1 MSDHNPEHG
10 SGSGASH
17 GEHHSHKGTY
27 ITILFV
33 LAFLTLVEVFI
44 PEVYSAPWN
53 QTTKML
59 LLVILAV
66 AKALL
71 VALFFMHLKWESTW
85 IKNIAL
91 MPVYMGVFTILLM
104 LESWYRQVNP
114 GARRAP
120 RAPA

>member
-1 MSDHNPEHG
+1 MSDHPHRPA
-10 SGSGASH
+10 SDSHLGAGHDAGH

-27 ITILFV
+27 ITILLV

-66 AKALL
+66 AKAML
-71 VALFFMHLKWESTW
+71 VAMFFMHLKWESTW

-104 LESWYRQVNP
+104 LETWYRQVNP
-114 GARRAP
+114 GS
-120 RAPA
+120 